1 MDNFDFKPYCEDA
14 IKLASQFGKNFSY
27 SPEDIAD
34 MDEILETIH
43 NDYENKKIS
52 EQNAEKIAVVF
63 GIYLGQV
70 MLDNSLAKYGYN
82 WAIETSEPYLAKN
95 SANQMFP
102 ITKTWKMIVNGIE
115 DSVKSFYDV
124 GIAIASGKFK
134 K

>member
-1 MDNFDFKPYCEDA
+1 MDNFDFQPYCEDTV
-14 IKLASQFGKNFSY
+14 KLASQFGKNFSY
-27 SPEDIAD
+27 SPADIAD

-52 EQNAEKIAVVF
+52 EQNAEKIAVLF

-70 MLDNSLAKYGYN
+70 MLDSSLSEYGYN
-82 WAIETSEPYLAKN
+82 WAVKNSEPFLEKN

>member
-1 MDNFDFKPYCEDA
+1 MDNSDFKSYCEDA
-14 IKLASQFGKNFSY
+14 VKLAKQFGKNFSY
-27 SPEDIAD
+27 SPTDITD

-43 NDYENKKIS
+43 NDYENKEIS
-52 EQNAEKIAVVF
+52 EQNAELFAVIF

-70 MLDNSLAKYGYN
+70 MLDNSLSEYGYS
-82 WAIETSEPYLAKN
+82 WAVKNSEPYLEKN

-102 ITKTWKMIVNGIE
+102 IAKAWKMIVNGIE